1 MKPYLLGIDIGTS
14 ACKVAIFEK
23 SGNVV
28 AAVNGDYPV
37 YYPKEGWA
45 EQSPE
50 EWWSAV
56 CSAVKKAIRKAGI
69 VPDEIAGIGIDGQS
83 WSAIAMDKDGNVL
96 TNTPIWMDTRAQSI
110 CDRLNEEI
118 GADKIFEVSGNSLQ
132 PSYTTAKILWY
143 KENMPEVYEK
153 IDKILQSNSF
163 IAYKLTG
170 VMSQDVSQGYGL
182 HCFDMRR
189 AVWDEAFIC
198 SVSPIF
204 VQFSPSRL

>member
-45 EQSPE
+45 EQNPE

-83 WSAIAMDKDGNVL
+83 WSAIAMDK
-96 TNTPIWMDTRAQSI
+96 M
-110 CDRLNEEI
+110 
-118 GADKIFEVSGNSLQ
+118 
-132 PSYTTAKILWY
+132 
-143 KENMPEVYEK
+143 
-153 IDKILQSNSF
+153 
-163 IAYKLTG
+163 
-170 VMSQDVSQGYGL
+170 VM
-182 HCFDMRR
+182 F
-189 AVWDEAFIC
+189 
-198 SVSPIF
+198 
-204 VQFSPSRL
+204 